1 MFIWGM
7 GKLNIKLYFFHNFT
21 IPVLLKRV
29 KFHVYKIHQNADL
42 AFGESGLDFLMP
54 FSLSVLAS
62 LFLSVLSPETH
73 HLPLSAIS

>member
-7 GKLNIKLYFFHNFT
+7 EMLSTKLYFFHNFT

-29 KFHVYKIHQNADL
+29 KFYAYKIYQNADL
-42 AFGESGLDFLMP
+42 TLGESGLDFLMP
-54 FSLSVLAS
+54 YSPYVLAS
-62 LFLSVLSPETH
+62 LFLSVLSPQTH

>member
-7 GKLNIKLYFFHNFT
+7 EMLNSKLYFFHNFT

-29 KFHVYKIHQNADL
+29 KFHVYKMHQNADL
-42 AFGESGLDFLMP
+42 AFGESGFDLLTP
-54 FSLSVLAS
+54 YSLSVLAS
-62 LFLSVLSPETH
+62 VFLSVLSPQTQ